1 MDASPK
7 KKNVCTP
14 PASRLECLPMEKPQT
29 EKPLTELQG
38 HIDRITFFNEENGYT
53 IARMAVAGREEPVT
67 VVGNLVAPEAGQFI
81 RAVGE
86 WTRHP
91 KFGEQFRIVHFES
104 ILPLTA
110 EGMETYLASGLIHGI
125 GPVMASRIIKRFG
138 IEAIDILEK
147 TPERLLEVEGIGPAK
162 LAEIK
167 RAWLEQRE
175 IRTLIVFL
183 QGHGVG
189 SGYAVR
195 IYKHYGQGAVNI
207 LKANPYRLAADI
219 PGFGFLTADHIAEKL
234 GFDRDSAFRVEAG
247 ILYVLMQLAES
258 GNVYVPWPRLVHSC
272 RDLLKTDEGRIEAAI
287 QAAAS
292 SGRIWID
299 ETIPGKGVYPVAL
312 YESETDVAWRLAALA
327 ASANRSARSEP
338 ERALARV
345 QEKLGIRLA
354 DKQLDAVKRALT
366 EKVLVITGGPGTGKT
381 TIIRFIL
388 ELFRKFGAEIAL
400 AAPTGRAAKRMTET
414 TGHSAATIHR
424 LLEFNHAKG
433 GFQRNEDH
441 PLRCNLLII
450 DEVSMI
456 DIVLMKHL
464 LAALPEGIRLI
475 LVGDIH
481 QLPSV
486 GPGNVLRDIIASGV
500 VPVVELDE
508 VFRQA
513 RESAIIMNAH
523 RILSGALPVSSP
535 AIGEGAGR
543 TAPRDFYI
551 IEREDPQEVLQ
562 TCLDLVTRRI
572 PDRFGVRPV
581 EDIQVISP
589 MNKGEL
595 GTIHL
600 NQVLQ
605 KTLNPT
611 ARQEVNRGGRVF
623 RLHDKIMQIRNDY
636 DKDIY
641 NGDIGRIT
649 RIDREAQYLVATFDG
664 REIPYPFDDL
674 DDLALAYAVSV
685 HKAQGSEYPVVIL
698 PLLTSHYM
706 MLQRNLIY
714 TAITRGRDLV
724 VIVGSRKAL
733 AIAVRNEK
741 TQDRFTFLRQRLTL
755 K

>member
-1 MDASPK
+1 
-7 KKNVCTP
+7 
-14 PASRLECLPMEKPQT
+14 MEKPQT
-29 EKPLTELQG
+29 EKTLTELQG
-38 HIDRITFFNEENGYT
+38 HIDKITFFNEENGYT
-53 IARMAVAGREEPVT
+53 IARMTVAGRLEPVT
-67 VVGNLVAPEAGQFI
+67 IVGNLVAPEAGQFI
-81 RAVGE
+81 KAAGE

-110 EGMETYLASGLIHGI
+110 EGMETYLASGLIRGI

-138 IEAIDILEK
+138 IESIDILEK

-234 GFDRDSAFRVEAG
+234 GFARDSAFRVEAG
-247 ILYVLMQLAES
+247 ILYVLMHLAES
-258 GNVYVPWPRLVHSC
+258 GNVYVPWQRLVHNC
-272 RDLLKTDEGRIEAAI
+272 RDLLKTDDAQIEAGI
-287 QAAAS
+287 GAAAA

-312 YESETDVAWRLAALA
+312 YESELDVARRLAALA
-327 ASANRSARSEP
+327 ASSGRAARIEP
-338 ERALARV
+338 ERALSRV
-345 QEKLGIRLA
+345 QAKLGLQLA
-354 DKQLDAVKRALT
+354 DKQRDAVRDALN

-381 TIIRFIL
+381 TIIRVIL
-388 ELFRKFGAEIAL
+388 EIFLKLGAEIAL

-441 PLRCNLLII
+441 PLRCNLLIV

-456 DIVLMKHL
+456 DIVLMKNL
-464 LAALPEGIRLI
+464 LAALPEDIRLV

-500 VPVVELDE
+500 VPVVKLDE

-523 RILSGALPVSSP
+523 RILSGALPVSS
-535 AIGEGAGR
+535 ASREGTDR
-543 TAPRDFYI
+543 TTPRDFYI
-551 IEREDPQEVLQ
+551 IEREDPQGVLQ
-562 TCLDLVTRRI
+562 TCLELVTRRI

-595 GTIHL
+595 GTVHL

-605 KTLNPT
+605 QTLNPST
-611 ARQEVNRGGRVF
+611 KQEIGRGGRTF

-649 RIDREAQYLVATFDG
+649 RIDREAQNLVATFDG

-698 PLLTSHYM
+698 PLLTSHYI

-714 TAITRGRDLV
+714 TAVTRGRDLV